1 MAQVQTNVINLLR
14 SGGVGILPTDTLYG
28 LVGRA
33 LDEGAV
39 ERIYKLKNRH
49 SDKPLIVLIGAKND
63 LELFGIALGEKTE
76 KFLDSVWPGPVSVIL
91 PAPLAPVHL
100 LRGGRTLAF
109 RLPNKSDLRAII
121 KEVGPLVA
129 PSANPEG
136 LPPARNITEAGKYF
150 GEKVGFYIDGGE
162 LSGPPSTL
170 VYFKNDQPKILRGD
184 LG

>member
-76 KFLDSVWPGPVSVIL
+76 KFLDYSM
-91 PAPLAPVHL
+91 
-100 LRGGRTLAF
+100 T
-109 RLPNKSDLRAII
+109 
-121 KEVGPLVA
+121 
-129 PSANPEG
+129 
-136 LPPARNITEAGKYF
+136 
-150 GEKVGFYIDGGE
+150 
-162 LSGPPSTL
+162 
-170 VYFKNDQPKILRGD
+170 
-184 LG
+184 